1 VQFNLLGDEVPRL
14 DVYRSSTENPHV
26 KAARALPGV
35 QEFLWFAR
43 FPVFTYLERDGHS
56 VVQIS
61 DARFIGP
68 RRPGVAAVAPSPLS
82 NFTYE
87 VVFAPDGSVVSEGL
101 RF

>member
-1 VQFNLLGDEVPRL
+1 M
-14 DVYRSSTENPHV
+14 YRSVADNPYV
-26 KAARALPGV
+26 QSALALPGV

-43 FPVFTYLERDGHS
+43 FPVFTYLERDGRS

-68 RRPGVAAVAPSPLS
+68 RRPGLVASTSTPLS

-87 VVFAPDGSVVSEGL
+87 VVFAADGNVVSAGPL
-101 RF
+101 DIQ